1 MQIEKKCAGYK
12 NEITIGLCGSIM
24 AWTHYRII
32 NAQLQE
38 LQSIA
43 LPLAEKTS
51 VDSKVASSLAIAVT
65 QLSLN
70 HEKVKSCWL
79 RASNLVPSI
88 SKYGIYIL
96 PI

>member
-1 MQIEKKCAGYK
+1 
-12 NEITIGLCGSIM
+12 M
-24 AWTHYRII
+24 AWTHIKII
-32 NAQLQE
+32 SAQLQE

-51 VDSKVASSLAIAVT
+51 LDSKVASSLAIIVT
-65 QLSLN
+65 QVSLH

-88 SKYGIYIL
+88 SKYGISNSQ
-96 PI
+96 PIVYA